1 MLPTLHKETEPW
13 YMNGDQN
20 VNFIY
25 SFVKWTRVKG
35 LKTNLLSQ
43 VDVSYDP
50 WIQIRNWT
58 WFKMSTLKT
67 SYSVLVTS
75 GDQLD

>member
-20 VNFIY
+20 VNFMS
-25 SFVKWTRVKG
+25 SFVKWTRVTG

-43 VDVSYDP
+43 VDLSYDP
-50 WIQIRNWT
+50 
-58 WFKMSTLKT
+58 
-67 SYSVLVTS
+67 
-75 GDQLD
+75 